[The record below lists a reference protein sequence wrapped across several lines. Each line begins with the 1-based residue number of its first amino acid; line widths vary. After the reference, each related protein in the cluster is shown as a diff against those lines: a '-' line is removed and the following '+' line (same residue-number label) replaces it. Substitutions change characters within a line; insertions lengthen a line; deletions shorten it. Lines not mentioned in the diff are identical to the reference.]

1 MCQFDDFFVK
11 ANDYGIITSSNY
23 PNWTP
28 NEMCTKLIT
37 APVGYVI
44 RVYINDYSIADVNR
58 TTEKCDNEY
67 LVLNSGESVRTYCG
81 VRTKNGNNVFES
93 SSNELLIQYK
103 TSSLNNGQYRGFN
116 FYFESKNK
124 LF

>member
-1 MCQFDDFFVK
+1 MELSIDLYHVSILKQYFYLFK
-11 ANDYGIITSSNY
+11 K
-23 PNWTP
+23 
-28 NEMCTKLIT
+28 MCTKLIT

-93 SSNELLIQYK
+93 SSNELLIHIK
-103 TSSLNNGQYRGFN
+103 KFN
-116 FYFESKNK
+116 IFLIFSCYWK
-124 LF
+124 